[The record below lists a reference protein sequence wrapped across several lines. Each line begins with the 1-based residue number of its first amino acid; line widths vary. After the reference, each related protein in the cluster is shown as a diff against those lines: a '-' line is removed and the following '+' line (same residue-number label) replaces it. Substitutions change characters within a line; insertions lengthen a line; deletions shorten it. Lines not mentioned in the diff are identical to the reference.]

1 MPVVSMSSIVYV
13 PGLSSYLAILVVLCE
28 GRAIF
33 TMELERMA
41 AFRVLNYPNASIA
54 LKKNTCSRLI
64 RIDKMNYIGD
74 KCRLAKLDGKISYL
88 FPDVKPHLVLP
99 SGSGRRGFAGI
110 AAATILFDLC

>member
-1 MPVVSMSSIVYV
+1 MTSIIYV
-13 PGLSSYLAILVVLCE
+13 PKLSSYLAILVVLYD
-28 GRAIF
+28 GRSIF

-54 LKKNTCSRLI
+54 VKKNTCASLI

-88 FPDVKPHLVLP
+88 LPYVKLHLALP

-110 AAATILFDLC
+110 AFYLLAWL